1 MFYVWPSPWFT
12 LICSRVSS
20 GWEPTRHPRMHS
32 PLGRHCP
39 CHLTG
44 PLCPPKKIRRI
55 GILQLPSLLH
65 SLLQAAGMEAPHMS
79 NLPGTQISLREPW
92 SCLFFPNQFHPWNC
106 VSDAVPQSSI
116 GKSMRW
122 KQSCC
127 SKNSWLCIII
137 NCQRK
142 FSNEVLTEETSDEIN
157 QRLHSKHNVT
167 GCLFE
172 TEPKIF
178 VVIF

>member
-1 MFYVWPSPWFT
+1 
-12 LICSRVSS
+12 
-20 GWEPTRHPRMHS
+20 MHS

-79 NLPGTQISLREPW
+79 NLPGTQISLRETW
-92 SCLFFPNQFHPWNC
+92 SYLFFPNQFHPWNC
-106 VSDAVPQSSI
+106 VSDAVPQSST
-116 GKSMRW
+116 GKSMRG
-122 KQSCC
+122 KQSYC
-127 SKNSWLCIII
+127 SKNSW
-137 NCQRK
+137 K
-142 FSNEVLTEETSDEIN
+142 FSNEVLTEETSDENN

-178 VVIF
+178 VIF